1 MTRLAWLAVAGAAGT
16 LARYGTV
23 LLFARYAP
31 SGFPWGVFA
40 VNVAG
45 SFLFGV
51 VWVISEERG
60 WVSPDARLI
69 ALTGFMGAFTTFSTF
84 AFDNVQL
91 VRGGNWLWAGGN
103 ILLSNA
109 AGILAVLAGFRL
121 GRAL

>member
-1 MTRLAWLAVAGAAGT
+1 MTRLALLAVAGAAGT
-16 LARYGTV
+16 LARYGAVT
-23 LLFARYAP
+23 LFAKYAP

-45 SFLFGV
+45 SFLFGL
-51 VWVISEERG
+51 VWVMSEERG

-91 VRGGNWLWAGGN
+91 VRGGNWAWAAGN
-103 ILLSNA
+103 LILSNA
-109 AGILAVLAGFRL
+109 AGVLAVLAGFRL
-121 GRAL
+121 GRVG